1 MAKEQEEQKQDASE
15 QGKQKRARHRSR
27 NYPALTLQEAV
38 QRAKEL
44 YEHIRNHYAPLA
56 VVVGHWDYSPKS
68 SSALRA
74 VSAVMQYGLLEEG
87 EGSGTNKQLR
97 LSQLA
102 KTILHHHDAK
112 EIRKALAEAA
122 LKPAL
127 HSELWGKYGS
137 SLPSDKVL
145 IWELTQ
151 NSAGN
156 SEGTLNDRVVPSF
169 LENYKSTLEFAGLT
183 ESDILDDRDSEMPM
197 EDDRH
202 RVEEFRESDT
212 KTPPKSQ
219 ERSAMPDTASLTGGV
234 FDLPIPLPT
243 GEQAILRMP
252 KPLAEETYEFLK
264 KALANQLDLFKDSL
278 TVRRGATKD
287 GSDAD
292 D

>member
-1 MAKEQEEQKQDASE
+1 MTKEQAEPRRDTPD
-15 QGKQKRARHRSR
+15 QGSQKRARHRSR

-44 YEHIRNHYAPLA
+44 YEHIRNHFAPLA

-68 SSALRA
+68 SSGLRV

-102 KTILHHHDAK
+102 KTILHHHDAR

-127 HSELWGKYGS
+127 HSELWEKYGS

-151 NSAGN
+151 STAGN

-183 ESDILDDRDSEMPM
+183 ESDILDDRDSEIPAD
-197 EDDRH
+197 DDRH
-202 RVEEFRESDT
+202 GTEEFRESDA
-212 KTPPKSQ
+212 KQPPRRTEST
-219 ERSAMPDTASLTGGV
+219 AMPEANTSVGYL
-234 FDLPIPLPT
+234 DLKILLPT
-243 GEQAILRMP
+243 GQEAILRTP
-252 KPLAEETYEFLK
+252 PLNEDTFEFLQR
-264 KALANQLDLFKDSL
+264 ALELFKPGLMARNSKAK
-278 TVRRGATKD
+278 GE
-287 GSDAD
+287 GDAED
-292 D
+292 